1 LSVVFDCFQTQSNMT
16 NKQQS
21 IPKLNT
27 VLHTGPIENPIVALE
42 DIFHNGGVTLI
53 QAAFKHSFFL
63 SPELVRGKPP
73 KFPNFARTSRTHYTN
88 KKKGDSAVWKGS
100 AVTLDDNSKAQSAWA
115 QYSGRALSRKT
126 GYGVRHIWGNPWN
139 PDVYTA
145 GWNLCYM
152 PFWVG
157 MLTES
162 QHPHPALQK
171 AIKQVAYELFFK
183 GNPICNPPDFVTDP
197 GFALE
202 LRKHL
207 GAQPINILRRGN
219 TTRTGAPTIRGGVL
233 PITLIPPEPEFKQ
246 VILRTHKANICVT
259 YEDGRS
265 ESRTW
270 NISQI
275 TEHSNIIGNIR
286 TRPEFRSKNWRD
298 NGIKSVKVTA
308 QPRYEK

>member
-1 LSVVFDCFQTQSNMT
+1 MAPFQTLFRLWKIFS
-16 NKQQS
+16 
-21 IPKLNT
+21 
-27 VLHTGPIENPIVALE
+27 VLAW
-42 DIFHNGGVTLI
+42 VTLI

-63 SPELVRGKPP
+63 DPEQVRGNTP
-73 KFPNFARTSRTHYTN
+73 KFSGFARISRTHYPD
-88 KKKGDSAVWKGS
+88 KKRGDSAVWNGRT
-100 AVTLDDNSKAQSAWA
+100 VTLDDNSRAQSAWA

-171 AIKQVAYELFFK
+171 AIKQVAYELFFQ
-183 GNPICNPPDFVTDP
+183 GTPVCDPPDFVTDP
-197 GFALE
+197 GFADD
-202 LRKHL
+202 LRKLL
-207 GAQPINILRRGN
+207 GTQPINILRRGN
-219 TTRTGAPTIRGGVL
+219 KLRRTSTQGTRGSVL
-233 PITLIPPEPEFKQ
+233 PVTLIPQEPEFKRI
-246 VILRTHKANICVT
+246 ILWTHKAQIHIT

-265 ESRTW
+265 EIRTW

-275 TEHSNIIGNIR
+275 TERSNIVGNIR
-286 TRPEFRSKNWRD
+286 SRPEFRSASWRAK
-298 NGIKSVKVTA
+298 GIKSVKVILYRVLSH
-308 QPRYEK
+308 Q